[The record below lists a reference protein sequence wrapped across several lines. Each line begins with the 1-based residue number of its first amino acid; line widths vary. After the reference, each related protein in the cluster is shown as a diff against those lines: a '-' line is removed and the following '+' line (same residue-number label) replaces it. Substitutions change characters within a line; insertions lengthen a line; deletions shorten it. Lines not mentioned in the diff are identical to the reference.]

1 MATLVLSTVG
11 QMVGGPIGGAV
22 GAIVGQAIDGRLF
35 RGAARE
41 GPRLTELA
49 VQTSSYG
56 TALPKV
62 FGTMRVAGTVIW
74 STDLIETRS
83 SQRGGKGQPGT
94 NSYNYAASFAVALSV
109 RPILAVRRIWAEGK
123 LLRGAAGDWK
133 SHTGFRLHLGGEDQ
147 PVDPLIASAM
157 GTTPA
162 YRGIG
167 YAVFEGMQLADFGNR
182 IPSLTFEVVAD
193 AAAVG
198 CGDIAAAL
206 APEVVAAGGLPL
218 GGFAASGA
226 SVRGVLDT
234 LAMLDGGWWRTA
246 GARLVRQSDTG
257 AALGI
262 ADAGMAASGRTAR
275 RRRTVAALASVPRE
289 VAVAHHDP
297 ARDYQ
302 IGVQRVRRPGAGERI
317 DRVELP
323 AVVEAATAKGVAAA
337 LVARGEIERT
347 RRQVALG
354 VEGLAIAP
362 GAIVALADEPGRW
375 RVAASSV
382 SGTMTTLTLVP
393 IGAPAVVTGASSGR
407 VVAAPDRTV
416 GRTWLIAAE
425 LPGLGDRP
433 LSAPRVSVIAA
444 GEGAGWRQAALLYSL
459 DDGASWTAAGATAA
473 PATMGRIET
482 LPAAASALLVDRR
495 SRPVVALRR
504 GDMTLGDA
512 DAASLARGGNLALL
526 GDELIQFA
534 QAEPLGGGR
543 WALTGLYRGLRGT
556 EAAIGT
562 QAAGDRFALIEP
574 DAVATIDLPLAAIG
588 RRLRLLASGVGDL
601 DAPAEA
607 AVAITG
613 ASVAPPAPVHA
624 VTETLG
630 DGGLAIRWT
639 RRSRGGWIW
648 SDGVDAPLVEE
659 AEAYRLTLTTA
670 DGMRRVIETAA
681 PSLRL
686 AASQRPPAGTTIA
699 IVQQGALA
707 ASQPT
712 RILFVEGA
720 GR

>member
-22 GAIVGQAIDGRLF
+22 GAILGQAIDGRLF

-56 TALPKV
+56 TALPKI

-94 NSYNYAASFAVALSV
+94 NSYAYSASFAVALSA

-133 SHTGFRLHLGGEDQ
+133 SQTGFRLHLGSEDQ

-162 YRGIG
+162 YRGIA
-167 YAVFEGMQLADFGNR
+167 YAVFEGMQLGAFGNR
-182 IPSLTFEVVAD
+182 IPSLTFELVAD

-198 CGDIAAAL
+198 CGAIAAAL
-206 APEVVAAGGLPL
+206 APEVVAGGGLAL
-218 GGFAASGA
+218 DGFAASGA

-234 LAMLDGGWWRTA
+234 LAMLDSGWWRTA
-246 GARLVRQSDTG
+246 GAQLVRQGDSGT
-257 AALGI
+257 ALLV

-275 RRRTVAALASVPRE
+275 RRQTVAALASVPRE

-323 AVVEAATAKGVAAA
+323 AVVAAATAKGVAAA
-337 LVARGEIERT
+337 LVARGEVERT
-347 RRQVALG
+347 RREVVLG
-354 VEGLAIAP
+354 VEGLGIAP
-362 GAIVALADEPGRW
+362 GAIVALADEAGRW

-382 SGTMTTLTLVP
+382 SGMMTTLTLVP
-393 IGAPAVVTGASSGR
+393 LGAMPAVASASSGR
-407 VVAAPDRTV
+407 VAAAPDRPI

-425 LPGLGDRP
+425 LPGLGEVP
-433 LSAPRVSVIAA
+433 LSAPRVSVFAT

-473 PATMGRIET
+473 PATIGRIEIP
-482 LPAAASALLVDRR
+482 PAAASALLTDRR
-495 SRPVVALRR
+495 SRMVVVLRR

-512 DAASLARGGNLALL
+512 DATSLARGDNLALL
-526 GDELIQFA
+526 GDELIQFERA
-534 QAEPLGGGR
+534 APLGEGR

-562 QAAGDRFALIEP
+562 QAAGDRFVLIEP
-574 DAVATIDLPLAAIG
+574 GAVATIDLPVAAIG
-588 RRLRLLASGVGDL
+588 RRLRLLASGVGDA
-601 DAPAEA
+601 DGPAETT
-607 AVAITG
+607 VAITG

-624 VTETLG
+624 VAETQG

-639 RRSRGGWIW
+639 RRSRAGWAW

-659 AEAYRLTLTTA
+659 AEAYRLTVTAA
-670 DGMRRVIETAA
+670 DGTRRVVETAA
-681 PSLRL
+681 PYLRF
-686 AASQRPPAGTTIA
+686 AAGERPPAGTTIA
-699 IVQQGALA
+699 IVQQGTLV
-707 ASQPT
+707 ASQPA
-712 RILFVEGA
+712 RISLSDG
-720 GR
+720 G